1 MHTLRTRFAKD
12 IIAEFVPPSRATKKQ
27 RVIILCDGAP
37 TAPSKRP
44 LMFELSK
51 KGFWVFHPRYRGT
64 WESDGKFLQH
74 SLDKDVLDVV
84 SGLSDGFKD
93 LWSREKYKLK
103 PDQIILLG
111 GSFGGPAQLIAS
123 LDDRI
128 DKVFTFSPV
137 IDWRKLGK
145 DEPIHFMKKFF
156 ASAFGNGY
164 RVSKNGW
171 EKLASG
177 KFYNPINLADKID
190 GKKIIIIHAEDD
202 NSCPYNQ
209 SKLFAEKTGS
219 KLVTLKSGGHLGT
232 SLMSKPRFQTL
243 FKKFVNQ
250 K

>member
-1 MHTLRTRFAKD
+1 MHTQRTRFNKD
-12 IIAEFVPPSRATKKQ
+12 IVAEFLPPARATKKQ

-37 TAPSKRP
+37 SAPSKRP

-74 SLDKDVLDVV
+74 SLDKDILDVV

-93 LWSREKYKLK
+93 LWNGGKYKLK

-111 GSFGGPAQLIAS
+111 GSFGGPAQLLAS
-123 LDDRI
+123 LDNRI
-128 DKVFTFSPV
+128 DKIFTFAPV

-156 ASAFGNGY
+156 AEAFGNGY

-177 KFYNPINLADKID
+177 KFYNATNQTDKID
-190 GKKIIIIHAEDD
+190 GKKITIIHAKDD
-202 NSCPYNQ
+202 DSCPYIQ

-232 SLMSKPRFQTL
+232 SLMFKSRFQIL
-243 FKKFVNQ
+243 FKKFVD
-250 K
+250 KK